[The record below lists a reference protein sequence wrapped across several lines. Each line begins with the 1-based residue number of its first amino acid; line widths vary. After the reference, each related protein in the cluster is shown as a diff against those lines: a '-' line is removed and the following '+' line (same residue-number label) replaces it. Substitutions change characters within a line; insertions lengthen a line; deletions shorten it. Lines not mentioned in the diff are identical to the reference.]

1 MERRSWKFSERIE
14 SLIVIVLMLLLTL
27 AIGGAVVAL
36 IGAMLGLSSVK
47 NIGGSIAGLGAVGFF
62 GWMFVAGDLAGAL
75 LGRSRQGPSVENNKN
90 TKVEND
96 A

>member
-1 MERRSWKFSERIE
+1 MERRSWKFFERIE
-14 SLIVIVLMLLLTL
+14 SLIVIVLMILLTL

-36 IGAMLGLSSVK
+36 IGALSGSSSVR
-47 NIGGSIAGLGAVGFF
+47 NVGGSIAGLGAVGFF
-62 GWMFVAGDLAGAL
+62 GWMLVTGDLAGAL
-75 LGRSRQGPSVENNKN
+75 LGSSRQGPSVENNKN

>member
-1 MERRSWKFSERIE
+1 M
-14 SLIVIVLMLLLTL
+14 MLLLTL

-36 IGAMLGLSSVK
+36 IGAMFGLSSVK

-62 GWMFVAGDLAGAL
+62 GWMLVTGNLASAL
-75 LGRSRQGPSVENNKN
+75 LGRSRQGPGVENSKN

>member
-1 MERRSWKFSERIE
+1 MERRSWKFFERIE
-14 SLIVIVLMLLLTL
+14 SLIVVVLVLLLTL

-36 IGAMLGLSSVK
+36 IGAMFGLSSVK
-47 NIGGSIAGLGAVGFF
+47 NIGGSIAGLGAAGFF
-62 GWMFVAGDLAGAL
+62 GWMFITGKIAGAL

>member
-1 MERRSWKFSERIE
+1 MERRSWKFFELVE
-14 SLIVIVLMLLLTL
+14 SAIFIVLMLSLTL

-36 IGAMLGLSSVK
+36 IGAMFGLSSVK
-47 NIGGSIAGLGAVGFF
+47 NIGGSIAGLGTVGFF
-62 GWMFVAGDLAGAL
+62 GWILVTGKLAGVL
-75 LGRSRQGPSVENNKN
+75 LGRSRRGLSVENNKS